1 MKQTVVKVHINV
13 EIKYIFDKVSNKI
26 LQRESVR
33 LSIKNSTSYMFL
45 EGDLI
50 IPDNPIGIIVFVHGS
65 GSSKSSYRNQ
75 LVSNNLNENNIATLL
90 FDLLTE
96 EEQESDRQLENI
108 IYKIPGVILNKF
120 NISLLKDRLSM
131 VTDWIMNYESLSNL
145 KMGYFAS
152 STGAAA
158 TLIASAKKPVK
169 SITIR
174 SGRTDLVDNNLLGQI
189 ISPCLF
195 IVGSKE
201 KSLLDISKQTM
212 KKLMNAEEKE
222 LSIIQNASHL
232 FEEEGSMKEVVEVA
246 TRWIK
251 RHFR

>member
-1 MKQTVVKVHINV
+1 MQSEVVRFSVNKS
-13 EIKYIFDKVSNKI
+13 DSNLFI
-26 LQRESVR
+26 
-33 LSIKNSTSYMFL
+33 
-45 EGDLI
+45 EGDLV
-50 IPDNPIGIIVFVHGS
+50 IPNNPMGIIVFVHGS
-65 GSSKSSYRNQ
+65 GSGKGSYRNQ
-75 LVSNNLNENNIATLL
+75 TVSKNLNDNNIATLL
-90 FDLLTE
+90 FDLLAE
-96 EEQESDRQLENI
+96 KEQESDRQLENI
-108 IYKIPGVILNKF
+108 IYKIPGAILNKS
-120 NISLLKDRLSM
+120 NISLLGDRLSM
-131 VTDWIMNYESLSNL
+131 VTDWIMNYETLSNL
-145 KMGYFAS
+145 KIGYFAS
-152 STGAAA
+152 STGGAAA
-158 TLIASAKKPVK
+158 LIASAKKPVK

-212 KKLMNAEEKE
+212 KKLRNSEEKE

-251 RHFR
+251 RHFT

>member
-1 MKQTVVKVHINV
+1 MSC
-13 EIKYIFDKVSNKI
+13 E
-26 LQRESVR
+26 LVR
-33 LSIKNSTSYMFL
+33 FPIKNSNLNSFI
-45 EGDLI
+45 EGNLV

-65 GSSKSSYRNQ
+65 GSGKGSYRNQ
-75 LVSNNLNENNIATLL
+75 TVSKKLNENNIATLL
-90 FDLLTE
+90 FDLLAE
-96 EEQESDRQLENI
+96 EEQESDIQLENI
-108 IYKIPGVILNKF
+108 VYKIPGAILNKF
-120 NISLLKDRLSM
+120 NISLLRDRLST
-131 VTDWIMNYESLSNL
+131 VTDWIKNYESLSNL
-145 KMGYFAS
+145 KIGYFAS

-158 TLIASAKKPVK
+158 ALIASAKKPVK

-174 SGRTDLVDNNLLGQI
+174 SGRTDLVDSNLLGQI

-212 KKLMNAEEKE
+212 KKLRNAEEKE
-222 LSIIQNASHL
+222 LSIVQNASHL
-232 FEEEGSMKEVVEVA
+232 FEEEGSMEEVIEVA

>member
-1 MKQTVVKVHINV
+1 MQSEVVR
-13 EIKYIFDKVSNKI
+13 FSVSKSDSNLFI
-26 LQRESVR
+26 
-33 LSIKNSTSYMFL
+33 
-45 EGDLI
+45 EGDLV
-50 IPDNPIGIIVFVHGS
+50 IPNNPMGMIVFVHGS
-65 GSSKSSYRNQ
+65 GSGKGSYRNQ
-75 LVSNNLNENNIATLL
+75 TVSKKLNENNIATLL
-90 FDLLTE
+90 FDLLAQ

-108 IYKIPGVILNKF
+108 IHKIPGAILNKF
-120 NISLLKDRLSM
+120 NISLLRDRLSM

-145 KMGYFAS
+145 KIGYFAS
-152 STGAAA
+152 STGGAAA
-158 TLIASAKKPVK
+158 LIVSAKKPVK

-212 KKLMNAEEKE
+212 KKLRNAEEKE

-232 FEEEGSMKEVVEVA
+232 FEEEGSMREVVEVA
-246 TRWIK
+246 TSWIK
-251 RHFR
+251 RHFS

>member
-1 MKQTVVKVHINV
+1 MQSEVVRFSVSKSDSIL
-13 EIKYIFDKVSNKI
+13 YI
-26 LQRESVR
+26 
-33 LSIKNSTSYMFL
+33 
-45 EGDLI
+45 EGDLV
-50 IPDNPIGIIVFVHGS
+50 IPNNPMGIIVFVHGS
-65 GSSKSSYRNQ
+65 GSGKGSNRNQ
-75 LVSNNLNENNIATLL
+75 TVSKNLNDNNIATLL
-90 FDLLTE
+90 FDLLAE
-96 EEQESDRQLENI
+96 EEQESDKQLENI
-108 IYKIPGVILNKF
+108 KYKIPGAILNKF
-120 NISLLKDRLSM
+120 NISLLKDRLTM
-131 VTDWIMNYESLSNL
+131 VTDRIMNYESLSNL

-158 TLIASAKKPVK
+158 ALIASAKNPVK

-201 KSLLDISKQTM
+201 KSLLDISKETM
-212 KKLMNAEEKE
+212 KKLRYAEEKE
-222 LSIIQNASHL
+222 LKIIQNASHL
-232 FEEEGSMKEVVEVA
+232 FEEEGSMKEVIEVA

>member
-1 MKQTVVKVHINV
+1 MRSELVRFSVNKS
-13 EIKYIFDKVSNKI
+13 DSNLFI
-26 LQRESVR
+26 
-33 LSIKNSTSYMFL
+33 
-45 EGDLI
+45 EGNLV
-50 IPDNPIGIIVFVHGS
+50 IPNNPMGIIVFVHGS
-65 GSSKSSYRNQ
+65 GSGKGSYRNQ
-75 LVSNNLNENNIATLL
+75 TVSKKLNENNIATLL

-96 EEQESDRQLENI
+96 EEQESDKQLENI
-108 IYKIPGVILNKF
+108 IYKIPGAILNKF

-131 VTDWIMNYESLSNL
+131 VTDWIINYESLSNL
-145 KMGYFAS
+145 KIGYFAS

-158 TLIASAKKPVK
+158 ALIASAKKPVK

-189 ISPCLF
+189 VSPCLF

-212 KKLMNAEEKE
+212 KKLRNAEEKE
-222 LSIIQNASHL
+222 LCIIQNASHL

-246 TRWIK
+246 TMWIK
-251 RHFR
+251 RHFS

>member
-1 MKQTVVKVHINV
+1 MQSEVVRFSVNKS
-13 EIKYIFDKVSNKI
+13 DSNLFI
-26 LQRESVR
+26 
-33 LSIKNSTSYMFL
+33 
-45 EGDLI
+45 EGDLVV
-50 IPDNPIGIIVFVHGS
+50 PNNPMGIIVFVHGS
-65 GSSKSSYRNQ
+65 GSGKGSYRNQ
-75 LVSNNLNENNIATLL
+75 TVSKKLNENNIATLL
-90 FDLLTE
+90 FDLLAE

-108 IYKIPGVILNKF
+108 IYKIPGAIFNKF
-120 NISLLKDRLSM
+120 NISLLRDRLSM

-145 KMGYFAS
+145 KIGYFAS

-158 TLIASAKKPVK
+158 ALIASAKKPVK

-212 KKLMNAEEKE
+212 KNLRNAEERE
-222 LSIIQNASHL
+222 LNIIQNASHL

-251 RHFR
+251 RHFT

>member
-1 MKQTVVKVHINV
+1 MQSEVVRFSVNKS
-13 EIKYIFDKVSNKI
+13 DSNLFI
-26 LQRESVR
+26 
-33 LSIKNSTSYMFL
+33 
-45 EGDLI
+45 EGDLV
-50 IPDNPIGIIVFVHGS
+50 IPNNPMGIIVFVHGS
-65 GSSKSSYRNQ
+65 GSGKGSYRNQ
-75 LVSNNLNENNIATLL
+75 TVSKNLNDNNIATLL
-90 FDLLTE
+90 FDLLAE
-96 EEQESDRQLENI
+96 KEQESDRQLENI
-108 IYKIPGVILNKF
+108 IYKIPGAILNKS
-120 NISLLKDRLSM
+120 NISLLGDRLSM
-131 VTDWIMNYESLSNL
+131 VTDWIMNYETLSNL
-145 KMGYFAS
+145 KIGYFAS
-152 STGAAA
+152 STGGAAA
-158 TLIASAKKPVK
+158 LIASAKKPVK

-212 KKLMNAEEKE
+212 KKLRNSEEKE

-251 RHFR
+251 LHFS

>member
-1 MKQTVVKVHINV
+1 MQT
-13 EIKYIFDKVSNKI
+13 
-26 LQRESVR
+26 ESLR
-33 LSIKNSTSYMFL
+33 LLIKNSTSYMFL
-45 EGDLI
+45 KGDLI
-50 IPDNPIGIIVFVHGS
+50 VPDNPIGIIVFVHGS
-65 GSSKSSYRNQ
+65 GSGKGSHRNQ
-75 LVSNNLNENNIATLL
+75 LVSKKLNENNIATLL
-90 FDLLTE
+90 FDLLAE

-108 IYKIPGVILNKF
+108 IYKIPGALLNKF
-120 NISLLKDRLSM
+120 NISLLRDRLSM

-145 KMGYFAS
+145 KIGYFAS
-152 STGAAA
+152 STGGAAA
-158 TLIASAKKPVK
+158 LIASAKKPVK

-174 SGRTDLVDNNLLGQI
+174 SGRTDLVDNNMLGQI

-212 KKLMNAEEKE
+212 KKLRNAEEKE

-251 RHFR
+251 RHFS

>member
-1 MKQTVVKVHINV
+1 MLSKVVRFSVK
-13 EIKYIFDKVSNKI
+13 KSDSNLVI
-26 LQRESVR
+26 
-33 LSIKNSTSYMFL
+33 
-45 EGDLI
+45 EGDLV
-50 IPDNPIGIIVFVHGS
+50 IPNNPIGIIVFVHGS
-65 GSSKSSYRNQ
+65 GSGKGSYRNQ
-75 LVSNNLNENNIATLL
+75 TVSKNLNENNIATLL

-96 EEQESDRQLENI
+96 EEQESDKQLENI
-108 IYKIPGVILNKF
+108 IYKIPGAILNKF

-131 VTDWIMNYESLSNL
+131 VTDWVINYESLSNL
-145 KMGYFAS
+145 KIGYFGS

-158 TLIASAKKPVK
+158 ALIASAKKPVK

-212 KKLMNAEEKE
+212 KKLRNAEEKE
-222 LSIIQNASHL
+222 LCIIQNASHL

-246 TRWIK
+246 TMWIK
-251 RHFR
+251 RHFS

>member
-1 MKQTVVKVHINV
+1 MQSEVVRFSVNKS
-13 EIKYIFDKVSNKI
+13 DSNLFI
-26 LQRESVR
+26 
-33 LSIKNSTSYMFL
+33 
-45 EGDLI
+45 EGDLA
-50 IPDNPIGIIVFVHGS
+50 IPNNPMGIIVFVHGS
-65 GSSKSSYRNQ
+65 GSGKGSYRNQ
-75 LVSNNLNENNIATLL
+75 TVSKKFNENNIATLL
-90 FDLLTE
+90 FDLLAE

-108 IYKIPGVILNKF
+108 IYKIPGTILNKF
-120 NISLLKDRLSM
+120 NIPLLRDRLSM

-145 KMGYFAS
+145 NIGYFAS

-158 TLIASAKKPVK
+158 ALIASAKKPVK

-201 KSLLDISKQTM
+201 KSILDISKQTM
-212 KKLMNAEEKE
+212 KKLRNAKEKE

-232 FEEEGSMKEVVEVA
+232 LEEEGSMNEVVEVA

-251 RHFR
+251 RHFT

>member
-1 MKQTVVKVHINV
+1 MRSEVVRFSVNKS
-13 EIKYIFDKVSNKI
+13 DSNLFI
-26 LQRESVR
+26 
-33 LSIKNSTSYMFL
+33 
-45 EGDLI
+45 EGDLV
-50 IPDNPIGIIVFVHGS
+50 IPNNPMGIIVFVHGS
-65 GSSKSSYRNQ
+65 GSGKGSYRNQ
-75 LVSNNLNENNIATLL
+75 TVSKKLNDNNIATLL
-90 FDLLTE
+90 FDLLAE

-108 IYKIPGVILNKF
+108 IYKIPGAILNKF
-120 NISLLKDRLSM
+120 NISLLRGRLST

-145 KMGYFAS
+145 KIGYFAS

-158 TLIASAKKPVK
+158 ALIASAKKPVK

-174 SGRTDLVDNNLLGQI
+174 SGRTDLVDNYLLGQI

-212 KKLMNAEEKE
+212 KKLRNAEEKE

-232 FEEEGSMKEVVEVA
+232 FEEEGSLKEVVEVS

-251 RHFR
+251 RHFS

>member
-1 MKQTVVKVHINV
+1 MQSEVVR
-13 EIKYIFDKVSNKI
+13 FLVSNSDSNLFI
-26 LQRESVR
+26 
-33 LSIKNSTSYMFL
+33 
-45 EGDLI
+45 EGNLV
-50 IPDNPIGIIVFVHGS
+50 IPSNPVGIIVFVHGS
-65 GSSKSSYRNQ
+65 GSGKGSYRNQ
-75 LVSNNLNENNIATLL
+75 TVSKNLNDNNIATVL

-108 IYKIPGVILNKF
+108 IYKIPGAILNKF
-120 NISLLKDRLSM
+120 NISLLKDRLTM
-131 VTDWIMNYESLSNL
+131 VTNWITNYESLTNL

-158 TLIASAKKPVK
+158 ALIVSAKKPVK

-195 IVGSKE
+195 IAGSKE

-212 KKLMNAEEKE
+212 KRLSNAEEKE
-222 LSIIQNASHL
+222 LSIIQNSSHL
-232 FEEEGSMKEVVEVA
+232 LEEEGSMKEVIEVA

-251 RHFR
+251 RHFN

>member
-1 MKQTVVKVHINV
+1 MRSEVVRFSVNKS
-13 EIKYIFDKVSNKI
+13 DSNLFI
-26 LQRESVR
+26 
-33 LSIKNSTSYMFL
+33 
-45 EGDLI
+45 EGDLVV
-50 IPDNPIGIIVFVHGS
+50 PNNPMGIIVFVHGS
-65 GSSKSSYRNQ
+65 GSGKGSYRNQ
-75 LVSNNLNENNIATLL
+75 TVSKKLNENNIATLL
-90 FDLLTE
+90 FDLLAE

-108 IYKIPGVILNKF
+108 IYKIPGAILNKF
-120 NISLLKDRLSM
+120 NISLLRDRLSM

-145 KMGYFAS
+145 KIGYFAS
-152 STGAAA
+152 STGGAAA
-158 TLIASAKKPVK
+158 LIASAKKPVK

-212 KKLMNAEEKE
+212 KKLRNAEEKE
-222 LSIIQNASHL
+222 LSILQNASHL

-251 RHFR
+251 LHFS

>member
-1 MKQTVVKVHINV
+1 MQSEVVKFSVNMS
-13 EIKYIFDKVSNKI
+13 DSNLFI
-26 LQRESVR
+26 
-33 LSIKNSTSYMFL
+33 
-45 EGDLI
+45 EGDLV
-50 IPDNPIGIIVFVHGS
+50 IPNNPLGIIVFAHGS
-65 GSSKSSYRNQ
+65 GSGKGSYRNQ
-75 LVSNNLNENNIATLL
+75 TVSKNLNENNIATLL

-96 EEQESDRQLENI
+96 EEQESDKQLENI
-108 IYKIPGVILNKF
+108 IYKIPGAILNKF

-131 VTDWIMNYESLSNL
+131 VTDWIINYESLSNL
-145 KMGYFAS
+145 KIGYFAS

-158 TLIASAKKPVK
+158 ALIASAKKPVK

-189 ISPCLF
+189 VSPCLF

-212 KKLMNAEEKE
+212 KKLRNAEEKE
-222 LSIIQNASHL
+222 LCIIQNASHL

-251 RHFR
+251 RHFN

>member
-1 MKQTVVKVHINV
+1 MRSKVVRFSVNKS
-13 EIKYIFDKVSNKI
+13 DSNLFI
-26 LQRESVR
+26 
-33 LSIKNSTSYMFL
+33 
-45 EGDLI
+45 EGDLV
-50 IPDNPIGIIVFVHGS
+50 IPNNPMGIIVFVHGS
-65 GSSKSSYRNQ
+65 GSAKGSYRNKT
-75 LVSNNLNENNIATLL
+75 VSKNLNEKNIATLL

-108 IYKIPGVILNKF
+108 VYKIPGAILNKF

-131 VTDWIMNYESLSNL
+131 VTDWIMHYESLSNL
-145 KMGYFAS
+145 KIGYFAS
-152 STGAAA
+152 STGGAAA
-158 TLIASAKKPVK
+158 LIASAKKPVK

-212 KKLMNAEEKE
+212 KKLRNVDEKE
-222 LSIIQNASHL
+222 LCIIKNASHL
-232 FEEEGSMKEVVEVA
+232 FEEEGSMNDVVEVA

-251 RHFR
+251 RHFS

>member
-1 MKQTVVKVHINV
+1 MRSEVVRFSVNNS
-13 EIKYIFDKVSNKI
+13 DSNLFI
-26 LQRESVR
+26 
-33 LSIKNSTSYMFL
+33 
-45 EGDLI
+45 EGDLV
-50 IPDNPIGIIVFVHGS
+50 IPNNPMGIIVFVHGS
-65 GSSKSSYRNQ
+65 GSGKGSNRNQ
-75 LVSNNLNENNIATLL
+75 TVSKKLNDNNIATLL
-90 FDLLTE
+90 FDLLAE

-108 IYKIPGVILNKF
+108 IYKIPGAILNKF

-158 TLIASAKKPVK
+158 ALIASAKKPVK

-251 RHFR
+251 RHFT

>member
-1 MKQTVVKVHINV
+1 MRSEVVRFSLNKS
-13 EIKYIFDKVSNKI
+13 DSNLFI
-26 LQRESVR
+26 
-33 LSIKNSTSYMFL
+33 
-45 EGDLI
+45 EGDLV
-50 IPDNPIGIIVFVHGS
+50 IPNNPMGIIVFVHGS
-65 GSSKSSYRNQ
+65 GSGKGSYRNQ
-75 LVSNNLNENNIATLL
+75 TVSKKLNENNIATLL
-90 FDLLTE
+90 FDLLAE

-108 IYKIPGVILNKF
+108 ICKIPGAILNKF
-120 NISLLKDRLSM
+120 NILLLRNRLSM

-145 KMGYFAS
+145 KIGYFAS

-158 TLIASAKKPVK
+158 ALIASAKKPVK

-212 KKLMNAEEKE
+212 KKLRNAEEKE

-251 RHFR
+251 RHFS

>member
-1 MKQTVVKVHINV
+1 MRSEEVRFSVNK
-13 EIKYIFDKVSNKI
+13 SNSNLFI
-26 LQRESVR
+26 
-33 LSIKNSTSYMFL
+33 
-45 EGDLI
+45 EGDLV
-50 IPDNPIGIIVFVHGS
+50 IPNNPTGIIVFVHGS
-65 GSSKSSYRNQ
+65 GSGKSSYRNQ
-75 LVSNNLNENNIATLL
+75 TVSKNLNENNIATLL

-108 IYKIPGVILNKF
+108 IYKIPGAILNKF
-120 NISLLKDRLSM
+120 NISLLKDRLSV
-131 VTDWIMNYESLSNL
+131 VTDWMINYESLSNL
-145 KMGYFAS
+145 KIGYFAS

-158 TLIASAKKPVK
+158 SLIASAKKPVK

-189 ISPCLF
+189 VSPCLF

-212 KKLMNAEEKE
+212 NKLRNAEEKE
-222 LSIIQNASHL
+222 LCIIQNASHL

-251 RHFR
+251 RHFS

>member
-1 MKQTVVKVHINV
+1 MRSEVVR
-13 EIKYIFDKVSNKI
+13 F
-26 LQRESVR
+26 SVNR
-33 LSIKNSTSYMFL
+33 SDCNMFI
-45 EGDLI
+45 EGDLV
-50 IPDNPIGIIVFVHGS
+50 IPNNPTGIIVFVHGS
-65 GSSKSSYRNQ
+65 GSGKGSYRNQ
-75 LVSNNLNENNIATLL
+75 TVSKYLNENNIATLL

-108 IYKIPGVILNKF
+108 IYKIPGAILNKF
-120 NISLLKDRLSM
+120 NISLLRDRLSI
-131 VTDWIMNYESLSNL
+131 VTDWIMNYECLSNL
-145 KMGYFAS
+145 KIGYFAS

-158 TLIASAKKPVK
+158 ALIACAQKPVK

-174 SGRTDLVDNNLLGQI
+174 SGRTDLVDSNLLGQI

-212 KKLMNAEEKE
+212 KKLRNVEEKE
-222 LSIIQNASHL
+222 LNIIQNASHL

-251 RHFR
+251 RHFN

>member
-1 MKQTVVKVHINV
+1 MRSEVVKFSVN
-13 EIKYIFDKVSNKI
+13 KSDSNLFI
-26 LQRESVR
+26 
-33 LSIKNSTSYMFL
+33 
-45 EGDLI
+45 EGDLV
-50 IPDNPIGIIVFVHGS
+50 IPNNPMGIIVFVHGS
-65 GSSKSSYRNQ
+65 GSGKGSYRNQ
-75 LVSNNLNENNIATLL
+75 TVSKSLNENNIATLL
-90 FDLLTE
+90 FDLLAE
-96 EEQESDRQLENI
+96 EEQESDKQLENI
-108 IYKIPGVILNKF
+108 IYKIPGAILNKF

-131 VTDWIMNYESLSNL
+131 VTDWIINYESLSNL
-145 KMGYFAS
+145 KIGYFAS

-158 TLIASAKKPVK
+158 ALIASAKKPVK

-201 KSLLDISKQTM
+201 KSLVDISKQTM
-212 KKLMNAEEKE
+212 NKLRNAEEKE
-222 LSIIQNASHL
+222 LCIIQNASHL

-251 RHFR
+251 RHFS

>member
-1 MKQTVVKVHINV
+1 MRSEVVR
-13 EIKYIFDKVSNKI
+13 FSVSKSDSNLFI
-26 LQRESVR
+26 
-33 LSIKNSTSYMFL
+33 
-45 EGDLI
+45 EGDLV
-50 IPDNPIGIIVFVHGS
+50 IPDNPMGIIVFVHGS
-65 GSSKSSYRNQ
+65 GSGRGSYRNQ
-75 LVSNNLNENNIATLL
+75 TVSKKLNENNIATLL
-90 FDLLTE
+90 FDLLAE

-108 IYKIPGVILNKF
+108 IYKIPGAILNKF
-120 NISLLKDRLSM
+120 NISLLRDRLST

-145 KMGYFAS
+145 KIGYFAS

-158 TLIASAKKPVK
+158 ALIASAKKPVK

-212 KKLMNAEEKE
+212 KKLRNAEEKE

-246 TRWIK
+246 TGWIK
-251 RHFR
+251 RHFT

>member
-1 MKQTVVKVHINV
+1 MRSEVVRFSVNKS
-13 EIKYIFDKVSNKI
+13 DSNLFI
-26 LQRESVR
+26 
-33 LSIKNSTSYMFL
+33 
-45 EGDLI
+45 EGDLV
-50 IPDNPIGIIVFVHGS
+50 IPNNPMGIIVFVHGS
-65 GSSKSSYRNQ
+65 GSGKGSYRNQ
-75 LVSNNLNENNIATLL
+75 TVSKNLNENNIATLL
-90 FDLLTE
+90 FDLLAE

-108 IYKIPGVILNKF
+108 IYKIPGAILNKF
-120 NISLLKDRLSM
+120 NISLLRDRLSM

-145 KMGYFAS
+145 KIGYFAS

-158 TLIASAKKPVK
+158 ALIASAKKPVK

-212 KKLMNAEEKE
+212 KKLRNAEEKE

-251 RHFR
+251 RHFT

>member
-1 MKQTVVKVHINV
+1 MRSEVVR
-13 EIKYIFDKVSNKI
+13 FSVSKSDSNLFI
-26 LQRESVR
+26 
-33 LSIKNSTSYMFL
+33 
-45 EGDLI
+45 EGDLV
-50 IPDNPIGIIVFVHGS
+50 IPNNPMGIIIFAHGS
-65 GSSKSSYRNQ
+65 GSGKGSYRNQ
-75 LVSNNLNENNIATLL
+75 TVSKKLNKNNIATLL
-90 FDLLTE
+90 FDLLAG

-108 IYKIPGVILNKF
+108 INKIPGATLNKF
-120 NISLLKDRLSM
+120 NISLLKERLSM

-145 KMGYFAS
+145 KIGYFAS

-158 TLIASAKKPVK
+158 ALIASAKKPVK

-174 SGRTDLVDNNLLGQI
+174 SGRTDLVDNNLLCQI

-212 KKLMNAEEKE
+212 KKLRNAEEKE

-232 FEEEGSMKEVVEVA
+232 FEEEGSMKEVAEVA

-251 RHFR
+251 RHFT